1 MTRKGI
7 QGLSII
13 FESPVTLAATGIWI
27 PFGSPLPV
35 ILVAA
40 GICISFGSLLPVIL
54 VATGI
59 QSPFPHPT
67 WFVSAGVC
75 STWDVNPSTRRVLVG
90 ITVLAHDQGSG
101 FPLRRE

>member
-1 MTRKGI
+1 MSMTRKGI

-27 PFGSPLPV
+27 RFGSPLPV

-40 GICISFGSLLPVIL
+40 GIWSPFGSLLPVIL

-67 WFVSAGVC
+67 WFVSAGMFHLGRQPVHPARL
-75 STWDVNPSTRRVLVG
+75 SWHNRLGT
-90 ITVLAHDQGSG
+90 
-101 FPLRRE
+101 

>member
-1 MTRKGI
+1 MSMTRKGI

-13 FESPVTLAATGIWI
+13 FESPVTLAATGLWI
-27 PFGSPLPV
+27 PFGSLLTV
-35 ILVAA
+35 ILAAA

-67 WFVSAGVC
+67 WFVSAGMFHLGRQPVH
-75 STWDVNPSTRRVLVG
+75 PARVSWHNSLG
-90 ITVLAHDQGSG
+90 
-101 FPLRRE
+101 P